1 MTKEIGVGKETLSY
15 CSKCKLT
22 LSHIIAAMKDL
33 DTIAKVFCKTCK
45 ATHAYKDPNKASK
58 KKVVSHRR
66 KTEMR
71 SNSKDWEEAMKQAS
85 SDFQTYSPKA
95 KFVKGDLI
103 EHPKFGQGI
112 IEKLLDK
119 NKIEVLFKNNRKVL
133 IHNI

>member
-66 KTEMR
+66 KTEMAGFKGF
-71 SNSKDWEEAMKQAS
+71 SFTLFES
-85 SDFQTYSPKA
+85 SINFIVILESSS
-95 KFVKGDLI
+95 
-103 EHPKFGQGI
+103 
-112 IEKLLDK
+112 
-119 NKIEVLFKNNRKVL
+119 VL
-133 IHNI
+133 IVSFRPIVVLALFQLLTSLVLSKLQELTQSQ

>member
-33 DTIAKVFCKTCK
+33 DTIAKVVCKTCK
-45 ATHAYKDPNKASK
+45 ATHSYKDPNKAAK
-58 KKVVSHRR
+58 KKIVSHRK

-71 SNSKDWEEAMKQAS
+71 SNSKDWEEAMKETSSELQA
-85 SDFQTYSPKA
+85 YSPKS
-95 KFVKGDLI
+95 KFIKGDLI
-103 EHPKFGQGI
+103 NHPKFGHGI

-119 NKIEVLFKNNRKVL
+119 NKIEVLFKDNRKVL
-133 IHNI
+133 VHNI